1 MEDGYVVAK
10 TKRAAA
16 RRLKARTAAPP
27 DLAPPSADILPIL
40 NAAYRAGGGTG
51 PDPWTATERNE
62 PPSDS
67 PATAAAPTNPGAG
80 DNPPDLEQAL
90 DALTARDGE
99 QIGLVPK
106 SDGAED

>member
-27 DLAPPSADILPIL
+27 DLVPPSADILPIL

-51 PDPWTATERNE
+51 DDPWIAAKRNE
-62 PPSDS
+62 PPSDG
-67 PATAAAPTNPGAG
+67 PADPAAAAPTNPVAG
-80 DNPPDLEQAL
+80 DTPPDLEQAF
-90 DALTARDGE
+90 DALTARDRE
-99 QIGLVPK
+99 QIG
-106 SDGAED
+106 S